1 MTVLEVLR
9 EANLM
14 SPRLGEWSTL
24 PEVNSAQTFDSTSPI
39 THSQLSKLV
48 KSGVAESA
56 FIEGQTMYRAAGQA
70 AKPGGEGLKD
80 RSYQPPEGRDGYPKG
95 DYDETPRGAPV
106 AVPLPVGGIVSGA
119 ESLRRGTNPD
129 DALRRMYSK
138 RKE

>member
-1 MTVLEVLR
+1 MDTLSVLR

-14 SPRLGEWSTL
+14 SPWQGEWSSL
-24 PEVNSAQTFDSTSPI
+24 AEVNAVKMFDSTSPV

-56 FIEGQTMYRAAGQA
+56 FIEGQTMYRAAGQV
-70 AKPGGEGLKD
+70 AKPGGEGLED

-106 AVPLPVGGIVSGA
+106 AVPLPVGGIVSGVTQHII
-119 ESLRRGTNPD
+119 S
-129 DALRRMYSK
+129 
-138 RKE
+138 